1 MSTYLSPFGI
11 VISLPAVAAS
21 VELVAP
27 VVVVEEDVVDVVE
40 VVVVLLLPLL
50 SLPVDWVV
58 AGAADDV
65 LLDCPAHPAR
75 LSASATPS
83 RR

>member
-40 VVVVLLLPLL
+40 VVVVLLPLL